1 MFARMLRSGQYG
13 CPMFLCSFVVSISG
27 KVGLGVVYKTPIRHI
42 LLKKLENPALAV
54 SIQEAADAGKF

>member
-1 MFARMLRSGQYG
+1 MVAPCFYAALLWV
-13 CPMFLCSFVVSISG
+13 FLERCDL
-27 KVGLGVVYKTPIRHI
+27 GLGVVYKTPIRHI